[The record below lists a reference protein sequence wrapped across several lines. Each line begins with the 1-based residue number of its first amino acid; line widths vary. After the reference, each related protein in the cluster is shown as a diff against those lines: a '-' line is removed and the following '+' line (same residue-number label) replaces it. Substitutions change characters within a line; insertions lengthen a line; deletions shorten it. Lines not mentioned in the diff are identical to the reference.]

1 MAGSKKGC
9 IRAFR
14 QIRPPSILL
23 CLSDL
28 RMILYKYTQMKKQLL
43 FAAAITC
50 VALNS
55 TAQVATDTVIM
66 GSGYANQIWYSLPDD
81 EQGSQAKNNWD
92 LAFRTSG
99 TMGSS
104 IMVNHS
110 NGGTLWVY
118 PKADKSG
125 WASADTS
132 GLNTWTPQYNSE
144 TEWTGAL
151 GNYVNSSDPFDLGWG
166 VYDMGTHYVLGDSL
180 YIIKT
185 QSGSFKKLI
194 IDRLASGTY
203 TFTYANLNG
212 TDSTTSTL
220 SKSAYGSKNF
230 GYFNLNTKTSVDR
243 EPATDKWDLVF
254 GQYST
259 GDYASMG
266 MAGYTVTGVLV
277 NDTIQVAKAK
287 VDPSVRASYNA
298 YSTHSFSQSINGIGY
313 NWKTYDGATMS
324 YKLNDSSIYFVRRN
338 NGDIWK
344 LIMTGFAGSTGSSMF
359 SKEKIF
365 TATSIN
371 EQQFNTTTVVISPNP
386 ASYGQQVNVVYYL
399 ETKASTAVLQVYD
412 LTGRIMLT
420 KKIEQSAGLHTEALS
435 TEHLVSGSYL
445 LSIQTDASRI
455 TQNFIVQ

>member
-1 MAGSKKGC
+1 
-9 IRAFR
+9 
-14 QIRPPSILL
+14 
-23 CLSDL
+23 
-28 RMILYKYTQMKKQLL
+28 MKKQIL
-43 FAAAITC
+43 FAAAITFAA
-50 VALNS
+50 VQS
-55 TAQVATDTVIM
+55 KAQVVLDTVSL
-66 GSGYANQIWYSLPDD
+66 GAGYANQIWYSLPDD

-99 TMGSS
+99 SMGSS

-125 WASADTS
+125 WASPDTN
-132 GLNTWTPQYNSE
+132 GLSTWTPQYNSE

-151 GNYVNSSDPFDLGWG
+151 GNYANTSDPFDLGWG
-166 VYDMGTHYVLGDSL
+166 LYDMGTHYVLGDSM

-185 QSGSFKKLI
+185 QTGAFKKLI

-212 TDSTTSTL
+212 SDSTTSTL
-220 SKSAYGSKNF
+220 SKSAYSNKNF

-259 GDYASMG
+259 GDYAGMG
-266 MAGYTVTGVLV
+266 MAGYTVTGVLL
-277 NDTIQVAKAK
+277 NDTLQVAKAK
-287 VDPSVRASYNA
+287 VDPGVRASYNA
-298 YSTHSFSQSINGIGY
+298 YSTHSFSQAINGIGY
-313 NWKTYDGATMS
+313 NWKTYDGASMS

-344 LIMTGFAGSTGSSMF
+344 LIMTGFASSTGSSMF
-359 SKEKIF
+359 SKEKIY
-365 TATSIN
+365 TATTIK
-371 EQQFNTTTVVISPNP
+371 EQQSQNITVVISPNP
-386 ASYGQQVNVVYYL
+386 ASYAQQVNVVYYL
-399 ETKASTAVLQVYD
+399 ETKASIAVLQVYD
-412 LTGRIMLT
+412 LTGRNMLT
-420 KKIEQSAGLHTEALS
+420 KKIEQSAGLHTEALN

-445 LSIQTDASRI
+445 LSIRTDESRV
-455 TQNFIVQ
+455 TQKFIVQ

>member
-1 MAGSKKGC
+1 
-9 IRAFR
+9 
-14 QIRPPSILL
+14 
-23 CLSDL
+23 
-28 RMILYKYTQMKKQLL
+28 MKKQIF
-43 FAAAITC
+43 FAAAITF
-50 VALNS
+50 AAFHS
-55 TAQVATDTVIM
+55 KAQVVIDTVNL
-66 GSGYANQIWYSLPDD
+66 GAGYANQIWYSLPDD

-99 TMGSS
+99 SMGSS
-104 IMVNHS
+104 ILVNHS

-125 WASADTS
+125 WASADTN
-132 GLNTWTPQYNSE
+132 GLSIWAPQYNSE
-144 TEWTGAL
+144 IEWTGAL
-151 GNYVNSSDPFDLGWG
+151 GNYANTSDPFDLGWG
-166 VYDMGTHYVLGDSL
+166 VYDMGTHFVLGDSL

-220 SKSAYGSKNF
+220 SKSDYSNKNF
-230 GYFNLNTKTSVDR
+230 GYFNLNTKSSVDR

-298 YSTHSFSQSINGIGY
+298 YSAHSFSQSINGIGY

-344 LIMTGFAGSTGSSMF
+344 LIMTGFVSSTGSSMF

-455 TQNFIVQ
+455 TQKFIVQ

>member
-1 MAGSKKGC
+1 
-9 IRAFR
+9 
-14 QIRPPSILL
+14 
-23 CLSDL
+23 
-28 RMILYKYTQMKKQLL
+28 MKKQIL
-43 FAAAITC
+43 FAAAITF
-50 VALNS
+50 AAFYS
-55 TAQVATDTVIM
+55 KAQVVLDTVNL
-66 GSGYANQIWYSLPDD
+66 GAGYANQIWYSLPDD

-99 TMGSS
+99 SMGSS

-118 PKADKSG
+118 PKADKSA
-125 WASADTS
+125 WASVDTN
-132 GLNTWTPQYNSE
+132 GLSTWSPQYNSE
-144 TEWTGAL
+144 KEWTGAL
-151 GNYVNSSDPFDLGWG
+151 GKYANPSDPFDLGWG

-185 QSGSFKKLI
+185 QTGAFKKLI

-220 SKSAYGSKNF
+220 SKSTYSNKNF

-259 GDYASMG
+259 GDYAGMG
-266 MAGYTVTGVLV
+266 MAGYTVTGILV
-277 NDTIQVAKAK
+277 NDTLQVAKAK
-287 VDPSVRASYNA
+287 VDPSVRASYNV
-298 YSTHSFSQSINGIGY
+298 YSAHSFNEAINGIGY
-313 NWKTYDGATMS
+313 NWKTYDGASMT

-344 LIMTGFAGSTGSSMF
+344 LVMTGFAGSTGSSMF

-365 TATSIN
+365 TATSIK
-371 EQQFNTTTVVISPNP
+371 EQQSNTTTVVISPNP

-399 ETKASTAVLQVYD
+399 ETKATVAVLQVYD
-412 LTGRIMLT
+412 VTGRIMLT

-445 LSIQTDASRI
+445 LSIRTDASRI
-455 TQNFIVQ
+455 TQKFIVQ